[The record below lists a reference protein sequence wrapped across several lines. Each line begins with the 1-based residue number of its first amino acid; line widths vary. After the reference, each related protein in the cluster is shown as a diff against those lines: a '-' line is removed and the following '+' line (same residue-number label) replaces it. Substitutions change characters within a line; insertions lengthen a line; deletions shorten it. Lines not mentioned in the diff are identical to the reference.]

1 MPDPA
6 RPQRRRLLS
15 LGAGSLLAGGGL
27 RPAHA
32 STIRAVRV
40 WPARD
45 YTRVTLE
52 LEQPLAATQLQLS
65 DPPRLVVDLDGLD
78 IDPTLRSLMAKVQA
92 DDPYIGQV
100 RIGQHRPHVARIVF
114 DLKKPVAP
122 QLFTLDP
129 AGTYRHRL
137 VIDLYPLVPID
148 PLQTLLAQVARQT
161 AEDTEDAAATTPA
174 AEGRVM
180 AGNMA
185 EGAADDPLAVWLD
198 QRLRAAPLQDVPMPS
213 GTAAEETAAERTG
226 ARAGQVAPM
235 PPAEA
240 EEPAVQLAQAGAGTA
255 SQRPDTAAKRSARAP
270 VTRLITIAIDPGH
283 GGEDPGA
290 IGQRGTR
297 EKDVVLRIARNLR
310 ERIARD
316 PGMRAF
322 MTRDGDY
329 FVPLATR
336 VAKAQ
341 RVQADLFVSIHAD
354 AFVRPEARGASVY
367 VLSERGASSVAARW
381 LAQRENDSDR
391 IGGANLGTRNREAR
405 RVLLDLSTTAQIRH
419 SSHLGSIILAE
430 LGNVGALHKPSI
442 EQAGFAVLKAPEIP
456 SILVETAFIS
466 NPHEERRLANTQY
479 QKRLAD
485 AIYRGLKTYLR
496 QHPPPPTRT
505 A

>member
-6 RPQRRRLLS
+6 RPQRRRLLN
-15 LGAGSLLAGGGL
+15 LGAGSFLAGRL

-52 LEQPLAATQLQLS
+52 LEHPLDATQLQLA

-78 IDPTLRSLMAKVQA
+78 IDATLRSLMARIHA

-100 RIGQHRPHVARIVF
+100 RIGQHRPHVTRIVF

-122 QLFTLDP
+122 QIFTLDP

-148 PLQTLLAQVARQT
+148 PLQTLLAQVERRSPEA
-161 AEDTEDAAATTPA
+161 AGAPAAAAPDTDPAGIQA
-174 AEGRVM
+174 AE
-180 AGNMA
+180 
-185 EGAADDPLAVWLD
+185 DPLAAWLD
-198 QRLRAAPLQDVPMPS
+198 QRLRGRSGAMTQESAADEQMVMPSVPAAAPAPADGASAAPLAAANA
-213 GTAAEETAAERTG
+213 TAPRLRSA
-226 ARAGQVAPM
+226 
-235 PPAEA
+235 
-240 EEPAVQLAQAGAGTA
+240 
-255 SQRPDTAAKRSARAP
+255 TAAKRPAHSLAP
-270 VTRLITIAIDPGH
+270 VTRVVTIAIDPGH

-290 IGQRGTR
+290 IGRNGTR

-310 ERIARD
+310 ERIAQD

-391 IGGANLGTRNREAR
+391 IGGANLGTRNTEAR
-405 RVLLDLSTTAQIRH
+405 RVLLDLSTSAQIRS
-419 SSHLGSIILAE
+419 SSHLGRIILAE
-430 LGNVGALHKPSI
+430 LGNVGTLHKPSI

-466 NPHEERRLANTQY
+466 NPHEERRLANTRY
-479 QKRLAD
+479 QKSLAD
-485 AIYRGLKTYLR
+485 AIYRGLTTYLR
-496 QHPPPPTRT
+496 QHPPPSPATRT
-505 A
+505 T